1 MVNYFVRV
9 NCLTEYLHRY
19 AVRHAFCFFVFC
31 NKDPYY
37 ASEGV
42 PNILLSTFRH
52 KAIIEQRWF

>member
-9 NCLTEYLHRY
+9 ICFSEYLYRY
-19 AVRHAFCFFVFC
+19 AVCHAFCFFDFV

-42 PNILLSTFRH
+42 PYNLLSTFRH
-52 KAIIEQRWF
+52 KAVTE